1 MAMTSKAVEKK
12 SAQIFLYRQSKQ
24 LTPTFKRLL
33 CDLDT
38 FV

>member
-1 MAMTSKAVEKK
+1 MAMPSKAVEKK